1 MCQALWDRT
10 LTLSPPP
17 PPQGFYKSGKFV
29 FSFKVS
35 PC

>member
-10 LTLSPPP
+10 LTLSPP